1 MNGSGRS
8 IEAEEVAMKIQV
20 LGTGCARC
28 QNLYDNTVE
37 AVGRLGADASAV
49 SVEKVV
55 DPEVFF
61 SLKVFVTPALVI
73 DDQVISSGKVM
84 TADQI
89 EAEVLKRRSG
99 E

>member
-1 MNGSGRS
+1 MS
-8 IEAEEVAMKIQV
+8 AEEDAMKIKV

-28 QNLYDNTVE
+28 QDLYDNTVE
-37 AVGRLGADASAV
+37 AVGRLGADGSAV
-49 SVEKVV
+49 SVEKVA

-61 SLKVFVTPALVI
+61 SMKVFVTPALVI

-89 EAEVLKRRSG
+89 EAEVRKRHSG